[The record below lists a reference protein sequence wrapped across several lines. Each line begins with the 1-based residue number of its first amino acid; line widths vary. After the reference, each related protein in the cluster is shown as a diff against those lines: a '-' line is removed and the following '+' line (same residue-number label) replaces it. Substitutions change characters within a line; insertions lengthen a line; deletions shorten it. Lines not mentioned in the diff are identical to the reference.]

1 MIPLSKSKMTII
13 SVSVLVIY
21 WGFLAVMTSLPASNL
36 PSVELS
42 DKLIH
47 TGAFFVLG
55 FLMVFTFSIQ
65 TRYRL
70 LNERA
75 GFFMLAAGLLYAA
88 MDELHQMYIPGRSAD
103 ILDFVADGIGLL
115 LGLALFIL
123 FKVVLARK
131 NIPLL

>member
-1 MIPLSKSKMTII
+1 MIPLSKSKLTAI
-13 SVSVLVIY
+13 SVSVLIIY
-21 WGFLAVMTSLPASNL
+21 WGLLAVLTSLPASNL

-65 TRYRL
+65 SRYRL

-75 GFFMLAAGLLYAA
+75 GFFMLFAGLLYAA
-88 MDELHQMYIPGRSAD
+88 MDEIHQAYIPGRSAD
-103 ILDFVADGIGLL
+103 ILDFVADGIGLV

-123 FKVVLARK
+123 LKVVLARK
-131 NIPLL
+131 NISLL